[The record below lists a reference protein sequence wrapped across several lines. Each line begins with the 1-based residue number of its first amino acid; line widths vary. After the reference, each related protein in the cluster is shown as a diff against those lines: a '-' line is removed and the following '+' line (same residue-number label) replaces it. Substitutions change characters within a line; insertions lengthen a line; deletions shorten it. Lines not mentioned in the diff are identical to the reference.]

1 MIQFCDAIIA
11 TMNPVVIVQVRSS
24 VAGSEQIRE
33 LRGIV
38 ENEQAAIGV
47 LVTSNP
53 PTKPMLDEATSAGSY
68 HSDEL
73 NRDYPRIQILSAKD
87 LLDGKKIIQ
96 PPGTK
101 IIEV

>member
-1 MIQFCDAIIA
+1 
-11 TMNPVVIVQVRSS
+11 MNPVVIVQVRSS
-24 VAGSEQIRE
+24 VAGSEQVRE

-38 ENEQAAIGV
+38 DNEHAAIGV

-53 PTKPMLDEATSAGSY
+53 PTMPMIEEATSAGTY

-73 NRDYPRIQILSAKD
+73 NRDYPKIQILSAND
-87 LLDGKKIIQ
+87 LLAGKKIIQ

>member
-1 MIQFCDAIIA
+1 
-11 TMNPVVIVQVRSS
+11 MNPVVIVQVRSS
-24 VAGSEQIRE
+24 VAGREQVRE

-38 ENEQAAIGV
+38 EIEHAAIGV

-53 PTKPMLDEATSAGSY
+53 PTTPMIEEATSAGTY

-73 NRDYPRIQILSAKD
+73 DRDYPKIQILSAND
-87 LLDGKKIIQ
+87 LLAGKKIIQ

-101 IIEV
+101 MIEV